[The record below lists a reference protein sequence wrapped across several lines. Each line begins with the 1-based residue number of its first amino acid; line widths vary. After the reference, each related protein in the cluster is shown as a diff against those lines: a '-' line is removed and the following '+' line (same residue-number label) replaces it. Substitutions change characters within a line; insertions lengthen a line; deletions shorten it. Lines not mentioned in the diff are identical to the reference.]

1 MYWAQQLGHIKVR
14 NKQENESIE
23 NNLKLSQISIA
34 FYTLIFNLPFL
45 IATLLIE
52 IIYFML
58 KFSIF
63 NSIYI
68 IIKYLWRQHQHVF
81 LKV

>member
-1 MYWAQQLGHIKVR
+1 MIQSGLLSKWKQVYWAQQLGNLKVR

-34 FYTLIFNLPFL
+34 FYILMFSLPFL

-52 IIYFML
+52 IIY
-58 KFSIF
+58 
-63 NSIYI
+63 
-68 IIKYLWRQHQHVF
+68 
-81 LKV
+81 